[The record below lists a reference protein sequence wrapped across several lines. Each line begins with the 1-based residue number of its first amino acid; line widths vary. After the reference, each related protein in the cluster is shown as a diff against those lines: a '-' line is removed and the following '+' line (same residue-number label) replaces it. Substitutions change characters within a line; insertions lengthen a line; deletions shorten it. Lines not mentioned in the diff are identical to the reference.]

1 MAYPPKID
9 PIQSTWVIAVDF
21 KLDKLK
27 IYCDTYLKQNDDTT
41 NCKQLLNNFRTQIF
55 NTFYEIVGRYD
66 FKYRMQNSLV
76 FNNSTDATKAFKAV
90 SLGIKKSWIK
100 YFIEKIHLFEID
112 PNSDASELLE
122 LKEKPL
128 EFPEWLN
135 DELINFLQIE
145 DNSEFDTD
153 WY

>member
-9 PIQSTWVIAVDF
+9 PMNSTWVIAINF
-21 KLDKLK
+21 KLDRLK
-27 IYCDTYLKQNDDTT
+27 DYCEKELKNVDEID
-41 NCKQLLNNFRTQIF
+41 CKQLLNNYRTQIF

-90 SLGIKKSWIK
+90 SLGLKKSWIK
-100 YFIEKIHLFEID
+100 YFVEKIHLFEVA

-122 LKEKPL
+122 LDEKTKNN
-128 EFPEWLN
+128 PEWITN
-135 DELINFLQIE
+135 ELIEYLQN
-145 DNSEFDTD
+145 DNSEL
-153 WY
+153 W

>member
-1 MAYPPKID
+1 MAYPPKVD
-9 PIQSTWVIAVDF
+9 PMHSTWVIAVDF

-27 IYCDTYLKQNDDTT
+27 AYCTT
-41 NCKQLLNNFRTQIF
+41 QLGKNEQECKQLLNDYKVQIF

-76 FNNSTDATKAFKAV
+76 FNNSTDATKAFKAI

-112 PNSDASELLE
+112 PNSDASDLLE
-122 LKEKPL
+122 LDIATKND
-128 EFPEWLN
+128 PEWITEELRLFLN
-135 DELINFLQIE
+135 KQ
-145 DNSEFDTD
+145 
-153 WY
+153 